1 MTLFVI
7 LQLIFDAFLV
17 AGLLFGFHWMYQR
30 VQRRRE
36 DDEVM
41 RNVELQ
47 ELHAGL
53 QELLVT
59 VRQVGGEVTGRLH
72 DKVQAAEATLERL
85 EAVLKDL
92 RPELEG
98 LQALSREVDSEREHL
113 EAKRASLKSARET
126 APAPPV
132 AEAPGTV
139 EAEEEEET
147 LFDVLSPMEE
157 DDEEGETRGLE
168 EALIPSTAVGFS
180 STAVKEIYRLADTH
194 LDVGEIA
201 RQTHLTKGEVQLI
214 LNLRSNRFTTPN

>member
-1 MTLFVI
+1 
-7 LQLIFDAFLV
+7 
-17 AGLLFGFHWMYQR
+17 
-30 VQRRRE
+30 
-36 DDEVM
+36 M
-41 RNVELQ
+41 RIVELQ

-53 QELLVT
+53 QELWVT

-113 EAKRASLKSARET
+113 EAKRASLKSAREP

-139 EAEEEEET
+139 RRKRKKKKN
-147 LFDVLSPMEE
+147 LVRCP
-157 DDEEGETRGLE
+157 
-168 EALIPSTAVGFS
+168 
-180 STAVKEIYRLADTH
+180 LAD
-194 LDVGEIA
+194 GE
-201 RQTHLTKGEVQLI
+201 G
-214 LNLRSNRFTTPN
+214 